1 MANAPIINR
10 PRFRISRYSFLTPP
24 SQQNA
29 AMGQGIDL
37 NANAIRQNTAAIQTI
52 NASLANIGG
61 QIALLNKTLVD
72 ISTQVRGSALLDQ
85 IREQEKQKRE
95 RILAE
100 QAVRDNKESG
110 IERKVQSALA
120 KPLQKVGQ
128 KAQGVLAR
136 LGRFFTILLA
146 GFLGGQ
152 TLKFIGGLIT
162 GNKNALT
169 EVRDTLLKNLK
180 FIIPIF
186 LALTGTLGIIT
197 RSLVRLGFRIAGS
210 AFRNLLMRPISYLL
224 RMSSLAAGSLL
235 NSARNRLP
243 GRTPAPPGPAPSNQG
258 RNPGRGGRQ
267 STGLGASI
275 GGYIGLLLSDRS
287 PIYNPQTQM
296 GQAGQFIGSILPLV
310 SQLVPQLRLARFGI
324 QGLRA
329 ATIMMGSTYLS
340 TQTGGVVGDLIQNRG
355 NLAST
360 TQLQLQEQQDNLN
373 INLIPTTTGGS
384 QETGAVGGN
393 ANDIPLINTTNRD
406 NFYLMYSMI
415 QYNIQP
421 S

>member
-52 NASLANIGG
+52 NGSLANIGG

-120 KPLQKVGQ
+120 KPLQKIGQ
-128 KAQGVLAR
+128 KAQGVLGR

-162 GNKNALT
+162 GNENALK
-169 EVRDTLLKNLK
+169 EVRDTLLRNLK

-186 LALTGTLGIIT
+186 LTLTGTLGIIT

-210 AFRNLLMRPISYLL
+210 AFRNLLMRPITYLL
-224 RMSSLAAGSLL
+224 RMAGAAATSLL
-235 NSARNRLP
+235 NGVRNTPLP
-243 GRTPAPPGPAPSNQG
+243 GRNQPGRTQPGGNQG
-258 RNPGRGGRQ
+258 GRNQGGKNQGGRRSGGGGGGLFGGLLTAVLG
-267 STGLGASI
+267 STLPGYQAQGGLGQIINSAIADPITGTIISAMI
-275 GGYIGLLLSDRS
+275 PGGLLVRTILGTAVATGQVGRVADIITGAGSD
-287 PIYNPQTQM
+287 
-296 GQAGQFIGSILPLV
+296 
-310 SQLVPQLRLARFGI
+310 
-324 QGLRA
+324 
-329 ATIMMGSTYLS
+329 AT
-340 TQTGGVVGDLIQNRG
+340 N
-355 NLAST
+355 
-360 TQLQLQEQQDNLN
+360 TQLQLQEQQDNIN

-384 QETGAVGGN
+384 QEIGAVDGN

>member
-120 KPLQKVGQ
+120 KPLQKIGQ

-210 AFRNLLMRPISYLL
+210 AFRNLLMRPITYLL
-224 RMSSLAAGSLL
+224 RMAGAAATSLL
-235 NSARNRLP
+235 NGVRNTPLPP
-243 GRTPAPPGPAPSNQG
+243 GRTPPGRTPPGRTPPGRTPPRGGGMGGFLSGVLAYFAGESLYNLRLGNPNVGYQASTPLGQALDQLAPIGIGLASFFAQ
-258 RNPGRGGRQ
+258 RNPLVA
-267 STGLGASI
+267 TASI
-275 GGYIGLLLSDRS
+275 VGLALGG
-287 PIYNPQTQM
+287 
-296 GQAGQFIGSILPLV
+296 
-310 SQLVPQLRLARFGI
+310 
-324 QGLRA
+324 
-329 ATIMMGSTYLS
+329 
-340 TQTGGVVGDLIQNRG
+340 GGKVGDLIQG
-355 NLAST
+355 QGQSAT
-360 TQLQLQEQQDNLN
+360 QTQLQLQEQQDNVN

-384 QETGAVGGN
+384 QEIGAVDGN

-421 S
+421 A

>member
-52 NASLANIGG
+52 NGSLANIGG
-61 QIALLNKTLVD
+61 QIALLNKTIVD

-152 TLKFIGGLIT
+152 ALKFIGGLIT

-169 EVRDTLLKNLK
+169 EVRDTLLRNLK

-210 AFRNLLMRPISYLL
+210 AFRNLLMRPITYLL
-224 RMSSLAAGSLL
+224 RLAGAAATSLL
-235 NSARNRLP
+235 NGVRNTPLP
-243 GRTPAPPGPAPSNQG
+243 GRNQG
-258 RNPGRGGRQ
+258 GRNQGGRNQ
-267 STGLGASI
+267 GGRNQGGRRSGGGGLFGGLLTAVLGSTLPGYQAQGGLGQIINQAVADPITGTLISFLIPGGNVVRTII
-275 GGYIGLLLSDRS
+275 G
-287 PIYNPQTQM
+287 TAVAT
-296 GQAGQFIGSILPLV
+296 GQAGRVADIITGAGSN
-310 SQLVPQLRLARFGI
+310 
-324 QGLRA
+324 
-329 ATIMMGSTYLS
+329 AT
-340 TQTGGVVGDLIQNRG
+340 N
-355 NLAST
+355 
-360 TQLQLQEQQDNLN
+360 TQLQLQEQQDNVN

-384 QETGAVGGN
+384 QEIGAVDGN

>member
-52 NASLANIGG
+52 NGSLANIGG

-120 KPLQKVGQ
+120 KPLQKIGQ
-128 KAQGVLAR
+128 KAQGVLGR

-152 TLKFIGGLIT
+152 ALKFIGGLIT
-162 GNKNALT
+162 GNENALK
-169 EVRDTLLKNLK
+169 EVRDTLLRNLK

-186 LALTGTLGIIT
+186 LTLTGTLGIIT

-224 RMSSLAAGSLL
+224 RMSSLAAGNLL
-235 NSARNRLP
+235 NNARNRLP
-243 GRTPAPPGPAPSNQG
+243 GPAGNNKSPGPAPSNQG
-258 RNPGRGGRQ
+258 KNPGKGGKQ
-267 STGLGASI
+267 STGIAAAI
-275 GGYIGLLLSDRS
+275 GGYVGLLFSDTN
-287 PIYNPQTQM
+287 PIYTPQTEL
-296 GQAGQFIGSILPLV
+296 GQAGQFIGGTLPILASFIP
-310 SQLVPQLRLARFGI
+310 
-324 QGLRA
+324 GLRFA
-329 ATIMMGSTYLS
+329 SMGLRGLTIMGASTYLA
-340 TQTGGVVGDLIQNRG
+340 TQAGGIVGDLIQNQG
-355 NLAST
+355 QLAT
-360 TQLQLQEQQDNLN
+360 GTQLQLQEQQDNVN

-384 QETGAVGGN
+384 QEIGAVNGN